1 MEPILQILPSQN
13 LCQFLPS
20 ILVLVCFAF
29 VAPSLTVP
37 SARVILSYG
46 GNLIAVAKDETPVQ
60 PRTFVFFVCF
70 AAATEPQSPC
80 VCVCMCVR

>member
-60 PRTFVFFVCF
+60 PRTFVFFCVFCCCHRT
-70 AAATEPQSPC
+70 TEP